1 MLTLAISKAVRLSD
15 PQLRFVWLP
24 TETCVLHSIESF
36 ELTLIATLITDIAL
50 LLIVLVGLLRLRCPG
65 GCSFALGRLLWN
77 QVRWCLFPQ
86 HLMLSKFTRVP
97 HMKGCPLALAC
108 HRRRGPASGM
118 SLSTYFPTP
127 SFCSS
132 AHPYFYHLGV
142 YYFKYQ
148 Q

>member
-97 HMKGCPLALAC
+97 HMKGGPLALAC

-118 SLSTYFPTP
+118 SLSTYFPPPPFFFP
-127 SFCSS
+127 SASFFLS
-132 AHPYFYHLGV
+132 FIFFFFL
-142 YYFKYQ
+142 
-148 Q
+148 